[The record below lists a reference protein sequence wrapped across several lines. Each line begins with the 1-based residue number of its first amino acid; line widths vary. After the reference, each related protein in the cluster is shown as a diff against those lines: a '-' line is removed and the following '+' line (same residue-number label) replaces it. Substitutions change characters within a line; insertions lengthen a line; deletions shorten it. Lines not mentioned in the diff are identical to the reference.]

1 MGTVQI
7 GRETMQQVATMPSV
21 QAALLAKAR
30 LVFGIAQTEGVQL
43 ATYCQS
49 LVHAAT
55 WRRAL
60 GAMQGFDRRAALGHI
75 AAPSLLVAGE
85 HDRVT
90 PPDTLA
96 SMAQAIPGAQLLSL
110 PGAGHL
116 PHLEQPDAFDEAL
129 INFLRTARRK
139 PLH

>member
-1 MGTVQI
+1 
-7 GRETMQQVATMPSV
+7 
-21 QAALLAKAR
+21 
-30 LVFGIAQTEGVQL
+30 
-43 ATYCQS
+43 
-49 LVHAAT
+49 
-55 WRRAL
+55 
-60 GAMQGFDRRAALGHI
+60 MQGFDRRAALGHI